1 MRRATYV
8 LAIITT
14 IGFMAVVVT
23 NRSQAQQPAALKIID
38 GPRVEGVGDSWAMI
52 AWTTNTGG
60 SSIVRYGTD
69 PNRLDHTAQA
79 PYADNESTTYQVHRV
94 QLKNLQPGTRYS
106 FVVDS
111 GQGEGTGTEAKS
123 AMAQFT
129 TKAGGAT
136 ARGDVEALR
145 ITDGPRVEATGDSW
159 AMIAWTTNTGGS
171 SIVRYGTNP
180 NHLDHTAQAPYA
192 DNESTTY
199 QVHRVQ
205 VKNLRPGTTY
215 YFAVDSGQGEGTGTE
230 TKSPIAQFTTKTGSG
245 R

>member
-1 MRRATYV
+1 M
-8 LAIITT
+8 LAA
-14 IGFMAVVVT
+14 GC
-23 NRSQAQQPAALKIID
+23 P
-38 GPRVEGVGDSWAMI
+38 
-52 AWTTNTGG
+52 
-60 SSIVRYGTD
+60 
-69 PNRLDHTAQA
+69 
-79 PYADNESTTYQVHRV
+79 
-94 QLKNLQPGTRYS
+94 
-106 FVVDS
+106 VD
-111 GQGEGTGTEAKS
+111 
-123 AMAQFT
+123 
-129 TKAGGAT
+129 
-136 ARGDVEALR
+136 ARGEYNMAPLQWASWHGNAEMVSEILRYQPQVELGCDHGITALGSALHGSMNGWHR
-145 ITDGPRVEATGDSW
+145 DTW

-230 TKSPIAQFTTKTGSG
+230 TKSPIAQFTTKAGSG